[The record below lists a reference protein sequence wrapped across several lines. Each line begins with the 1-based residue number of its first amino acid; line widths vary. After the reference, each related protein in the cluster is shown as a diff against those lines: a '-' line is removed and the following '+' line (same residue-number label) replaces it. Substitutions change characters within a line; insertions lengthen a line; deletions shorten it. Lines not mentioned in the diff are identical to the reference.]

1 MIFSGVIW
9 PRFIQTQGS
18 GAFRGHRKIPVVWN
32 ELISFI
38 NTFILF
44 FFAPWTLQSFPHENH
59 CGSFSYTSTLL
70 FCWKI
75 KSCCDPC
82 FLQQSRPQVTDQI
95 CIKTLHTAY
104 NTTSSFK
111 SIKFQ
116 SLFYSEL
123 NEIWS
128 NYVWILKWA
137 NLHCNWTILT
147 RVLNLP
153 KRWIADYRC
162 ILEVH
167 SS

>member
-18 GAFRGHRKIPVVWN
+18 GAFRGHRKIP
-32 ELISFI
+32 FI

-123 NEIWS
+123 NEVWS